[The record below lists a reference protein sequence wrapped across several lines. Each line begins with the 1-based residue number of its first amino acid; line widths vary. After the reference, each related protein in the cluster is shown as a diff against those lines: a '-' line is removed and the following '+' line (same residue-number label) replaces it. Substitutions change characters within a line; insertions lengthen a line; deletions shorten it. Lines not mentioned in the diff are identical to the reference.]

1 MVNNYMLDKVL
12 DNIKEIM
19 ANNYDDIDICH

>member
-1 MVNNYMLDKVL
+1 MLNNYMLDKVL

>member
-1 MVNNYMLDKVL
+1 MVNNYMLDNVL

>member
-1 MVNNYMLDKVL
+1 MLNNYMLDKVL

-19 ANNYDDIDICH
+19 GNNYDDIDICH